1 MNEDINNNFDET
13 DFDFKWEIDSHN
25 KPQRNKKWYIIAGV
39 IALGL
44 IVYAIID
51 KNYFFALILIIS
63 SALIIFFDNEPVKKI
78 TFAIKYDG
86 VLVDNKFFS
95 FESINNFYIIY
106 RPKEDLKRIYFE
118 FKNPI
123 KHRLSIE
130 LYQQNPL
137 ELREYLLKYIEED
150 PAKNHEPLSEGLSKL
165 FRL

>member
-1 MNEDINNNFDET
+1 MNEDKNMN
-13 DFDFKWEIDSHN
+13 DFDFSWEIDSHN
-25 KPQRNKKWYIIAGV
+25 KPKRTKKWYIIASV

-51 KNYFFALILIIS
+51 KNYFFALILIIAG
-63 SALIIFFDNEPVKKI
+63 ALIVFFDNEPVKKI
-78 TFAIKYDG
+78 SFAIKYDG
-86 VLVDNKFFS
+86 VDVDGKFFP
-95 FESINNFYIIY
+95 FESISNFYIIY
-106 RPKEDLKRIYFE
+106 RPEEGIKKIYFE

-137 ELREYLLKYIEED
+137 ELREYLLKYIKED
-150 PAKNHEPLSEGLSKL
+150 PEKNHEPLSEGLAKM